1 VAQVSAETGIDPNGL
16 LDCPPEVFEAIVDY
30 LRDKAVEYNKAVKG
44 KR

>member
-30 LRDKAVEYNKAVKG
+30 LQQKVVEYNKAVKG